1 MWWQDILLEY
11 IKNRTALRIDTLE
24 HIYSKDL
31 VADDVKMQN
40 IIKNMVMNFEEGQD
54 YNSEVYGL

>member
-1 MWWQDILLEY
+1 MEY